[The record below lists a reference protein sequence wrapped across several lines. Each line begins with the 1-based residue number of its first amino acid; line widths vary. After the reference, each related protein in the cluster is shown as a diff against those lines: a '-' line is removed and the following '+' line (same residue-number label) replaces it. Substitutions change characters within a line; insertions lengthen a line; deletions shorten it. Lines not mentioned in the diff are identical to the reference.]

1 MHRGAKNYLCKW
13 EGLTKVSPLIGGTTD
28 VLYATAATYRLP
40 GVSRTELPSVYFLGK
55 SLDMAIGN

>member
-1 MHRGAKNYLCKW
+1 M
-13 EGLTKVSPLIGGTTD
+13 SPFIGGTTD

-40 GVSRTELPSVYFLGK
+40 GVSRTELPSVSFLGK

>member
-1 MHRGAKNYLCKW
+1 MHGGAKILCKW
-13 EGLTKVSPLIGGTTD
+13 EGLTKVSSFIGGTTN

-40 GVSRTELPSVYFLGK
+40 GVSRTELPSVPFLGK